1 MKKLYTLLTSSLLVA
16 ITFLSLSVSAQN
28 TFYGNIFYHGD
39 PTQPIP
45 GITVSMSNPDFSF
58 TAEVITDQDG
68 FFTINN
74 IPAGTFTVT
83 AETTLSAGGI
93 DLADAYLVMLHLFNL
108 LSLDDYQAAAADV
121 NANGFIDWG
130 DYWDILI
137 GWIMYSNPFQN
148 DEWLFD
154 TQEITFQP
162 VKDGGTTIG
171 SELGATCT
179 GDINGTWIP
188 DEKSSGTY
196 LLNNE
201 TVTIFPGETRDITF
215 TASNTLTVAGLYIGI
230 QYNPAVLTIQGY
242 ETTPEAMEYNT
253 IETPGLLGFHWMTNP
268 QMELLTLK
276 KNDPVIT
283 LTVTVAENATPQT
296 ITFTLD
302 EESNYI
308 SASGKTLKSN
318 PLFAQSLEVLKNE
331 NTTTI
336 NETSDRVSL
345 YPNPASEYLIVGTH
359 NLNQKIV
366 IHDMT
371 GKTVCDASLTTL
383 QTRLNVSSFKPGYY
397 FYQIINKD
405 DGTIDHSGKL
415 AVTR

>member
-1 MKKLYTLLTSSLLVA
+1 
-16 ITFLSLSVSAQN
+16 
-28 TFYGNIFYHGD
+28 
-39 PTQPIP
+39 
-45 GITVSMSNPDFSF
+45 
-58 TAEVITDQDG
+58 
-68 FFTINN
+68 
-74 IPAGTFTVT
+74 
-83 AETTLSAGGI
+83 
-93 DLADAYLVMLHLFNL
+93 
-108 LSLDDYQAAAADV
+108 
-121 NANGFIDWG
+121 
-130 DYWDILI
+130 
-137 GWIMYSNPFQN
+137 
-148 DEWLFD
+148 
-154 TQEITFQP
+154 
-162 VKDGGTTIG
+162 
-171 SELGATCT
+171 
-179 GDINGTWIP
+179 
-188 DEKSSGTY
+188 
-196 LLNNE
+196 
-201 TVTIFPGETRDITF
+201 
-215 TASNTLTVAGLYIGI
+215 TASNSLTVAGLYIGI

-308 SASGKTLKSN
+308 SAAGKTLKSN

-345 YPNPASEYLIVGTH
+345 YPNPASEYLIIGTH

-371 GKTVCDASLTTL
+371 GKTVCEASLTTL